1 LFNKESDS
9 NDNNNNN
16 NTNNNVS
23 FEMYNLLKRMLVKK
37 KYVMHTVRQENINA
51 STRLRMKRLLNQQQ
65 QQQQQQVNTT
75 STPVANQSSSSPIS
89 ISNPVTS
96 TTTATNTTTTKT
108 RPSTAVNLETFNDPT
123 NQQINSKQSKIT
135 AKLNRPKTANVSLRQ
150 NNSSQQIV
158 DLSNYEVVNTL
169 TEAACVNVVKQS
181 KQETFMNKTTT
192 TTTINNNNMLINNFK
207 KSVQILDD
215 DQNYYEQYRLS
226 PTTVNTQVWPY
237 ELEFDRYVKRRNLFN
252 RIKTVKLVPC
262 KKLPLVKIELM
273 QQQQQQQSNNN
284 NELQQQQQQTTT
296 TNESINKPSNLKTNR
311 PLTGIRTSATISATT
326 TTTDNKSPNTI
337 LNNSSEYRRSLS
349 AKQQLTTRSLIKL
362 ALDSNSKQS
371 IESFNI
377 NNNSNKNEQQTEDL
391 DETNVYLDDDT
402 LRSNDKKILKLRSIA
417 NTLNNKKIVTIDE
430 TNNNNNNNRKQN
442 NELKIPICTCHIIT
456 NNNHRP
462 QAILQPLT
470 VSLLQQQQQQQQQRR
485 PNNLTK
491 MNIDHMQFK
500 KLAMQHQE
508 EIYSL
513 LDTTTTITQTPNTTT
528 NAVAQISSRHLNR
541 NYQFS
546 DLYVPSTSHVKLN
559 SIELSSKSANK
570 QQQQINDTLTTSKSL
585 NSNSV
590 KFKTNNNNITEN
602 EAAYKQTGN
611 LLLKANNSTRRPKTA
626 KV

>member
-16 NTNNNVS
+16 NTNN
-23 FEMYNLLKRMLVKK
+23 NLLKRMLVKK

-65 QQQQQQVNTT
+65 QQVNTT
-75 STPVANQSSSSPIS
+75 STPVANQSSSSPTS

-96 TTTATNTTTTKT
+96 TTTATNTTTTTTTTKT

-226 PTTVNTQVWPY
+226 PTTVNTQ
-237 ELEFDRYVKRRNLFN
+237 
-252 RIKTVKLVPC
+252 
-262 KKLPLVKIELM
+262 
-273 QQQQQQQSNNN
+273 
-284 NELQQQQQQTTT
+284 
-296 TNESINKPSNLKTNR
+296 
-311 PLTGIRTSATISATT
+311 TT

-430 TNNNNNNNRKQN
+430 TNNNNNRKQN

-470 VSLLQQQQQQQQQRR
+470 VSLLQQQQQQQQRR

-570 QQQQINDTLTTSKSL
+570 QQQQQQINDTLTTSKSL

-590 KFKTNNNNITEN
+590 KFKTNNNNNITEN
-602 EAAYKQTGN
+602 DTAYKQTGN